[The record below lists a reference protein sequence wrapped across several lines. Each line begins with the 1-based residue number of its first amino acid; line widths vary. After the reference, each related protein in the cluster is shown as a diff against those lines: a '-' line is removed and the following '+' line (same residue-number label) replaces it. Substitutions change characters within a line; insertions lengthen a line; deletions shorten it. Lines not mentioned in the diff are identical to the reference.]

1 MLILASTSDKI
12 QVITGAALAATVVH
26 ASWVDNSSGTI
37 TPGRTN
43 SSFSTA
49 ATNDAVAAPGA
60 STYRNIRFL
69 SVRNTN
75 SSAQTITV
83 QHTDGTTAVI
93 LWYGVLAQNE
103 SVAFDESG
111 KATVFNSGG
120 RPMEVRGAGA
130 LYNFSTA
137 NQGAGFSSD
146 TYCTGSNILIP
157 AQGLRAGSIYS
168 CELAFSK
175 TAAGTATPII
185 NLRFGTAGTTSDT
198 SRGTYTF
205 SAGTAA
211 TDQFRLRIR
220 ALFRSVGSGTS
231 AVIASHCE
239 AVSQPTTGFSSLLKG
254 IWQVS
259 SGFDSTVA
267 NSGIGVSV
275 NGGASASWTLYQV
288 IASLENV

>member
-1 MLILASTSDKI
+1 VLILASTSDKI

-75 SSAQTITV
+75 ASAQTITV
-83 QHTDGTTAVI
+83 QHTDGTTVII
-93 LWYGVLAQNE
+93 LWKGVLAQDE
-103 SVAFDESG
+103 SVVFDESG
-111 KATVFNSGG
+111 RPTKFNSGG
-120 RPMEVRGAGA
+120 LPVEVRGAGA

-137 NQGAGFSSD
+137 NQGAGFASD
-146 TYCTGSNILIP
+146 TYATGSNILIP
-157 AQGLRAGSIYS
+157 SQGLRAGSIYS
-168 CELAFSK
+168 CELMFSK
-175 TAAGTATPII
+175 TAAGTATPAI
-185 NLRFGTAGTTSDT
+185 NLRFGTAGTTADT
-198 SRGTYTF
+198 SRGTFTF

-211 TDQFRLRIR
+211 TDQFKLYIR
-220 ALFRSVGSGTS
+220 ALFRTVGSGTS
-231 AVIASHCE
+231 AVIASSC
-239 AVSQPTTGFSSLLKG
+239 AVDSQPTTGFTSLLHA

-259 SGFDSTVA
+259 AGFDSTVA
-267 NSGIGVSV
+267 NSQIGVSV

-288 IASLENV
+288 IATLENI